1 MGGARSSSGR
11 PFKSDVA
18 AILQSLAKA
27 IGSGVDEQ
35 QQSRGSRQ
43 VGFFSCI
50 ETTQGSQGSL
60 LYPAAPTR
68 AADKV
73 WAEPEA
79 VGRLNQVQLPFYSH

>member
-18 AILQSLAKA
+18 VILQSFTKA

-35 QQSRGSRQ
+35 SRGSRQ
-43 VGFFSCI
+43 AGFFSCMG
-50 ETTQGSQGSL
+50 TTQGSQGSL
-60 LYPAAPTR
+60 LHPAVPTR

-79 VGRLNQVQLPFYSH
+79 VGHLNQV